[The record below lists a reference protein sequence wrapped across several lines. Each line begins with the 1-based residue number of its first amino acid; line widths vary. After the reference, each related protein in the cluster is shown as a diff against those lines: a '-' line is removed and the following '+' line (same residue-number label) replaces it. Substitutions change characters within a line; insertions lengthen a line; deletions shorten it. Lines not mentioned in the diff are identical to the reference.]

1 MTKVEDIE
9 RAVSKLAPNELA
21 KFRAWFEEYDAGQF
35 DAKIEKD
42 IKRGKLDR
50 LADNAISDLAEGN
63 AREL

>member
-21 KFRAWFEEYDAGQF
+21 KFRVWFEEYDAGQF